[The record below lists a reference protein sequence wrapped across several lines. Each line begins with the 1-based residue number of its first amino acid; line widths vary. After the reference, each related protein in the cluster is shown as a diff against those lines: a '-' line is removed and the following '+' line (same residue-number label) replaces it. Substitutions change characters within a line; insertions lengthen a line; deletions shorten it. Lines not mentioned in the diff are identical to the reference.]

1 VEFPYQ
7 NSTSTIFED
16 AHQILASPSSLT
28 LFEARKRALSH
39 FFSIEPFMFPQVAM
53 EEGCPYAYSHF
64 ITCNLSIRRSAVLEA
79 GSFDSIYKLSE
90 DTELGLRLHEMGYR
104 VLYHPR
110 AHAWHDHLPYP
121 ACNLIRRARVYGAD
135 YFYMFKK
142 HPRVM
147 SDWMIPVKLVAMD
160 ASNAYR
166 ILDYLDRNRAEV
178 KDLVSSLERWDDID
192 FASILDTN
200 PETAPM
206 VMELFKRALPTVH
219 WFYLFETMFETM

>member
-147 SDWMIPVKLVAMD
+147 SDWMIPVKLVAMN
-160 ASNAYR
+160 AGMILTLHQSWIQTRRPLRWSWNSSNERSQPY
-166 ILDYLDRNRAEV
+166 IGST
-178 KDLVSSLERWDDID
+178 SSKPCSRPCRRTS
-192 FASILDTN
+192 A
-200 PETAPM
+200 
-206 VMELFKRALPTVH
+206 
-219 WFYLFETMFETM
+219 